1 MLGSYVT
8 LIRFYEK
15 NLEKNSKIQSVQYLC
30 IEMTLPNVIIL
41 YKKIIRICKT
51 HKKTASSKD

>member
-41 YKKIIRICKT
+41 
-51 HKKTASSKD
+51 